1 MSDSLSNASL
11 KIRLAT
17 IDDVPTIFK
26 LIQSLAAY
34 EKLAHEVTGSEELL
48 KEHLFGKKVYIEVIL
63 AEIGD
68 QAVGLALFFPNY
80 STFLTKP
87 GIYLEDLFV
96 VPECRR
102 RGVGKALIAYLAKL
116 VVERDYGRLEWS
128 VLEWNVNAIAFYEK
142 IGATVLPDWRTCRV
156 TGSNLQELAK

>member
-1 MSDSLSNASL
+1 MSDSLPNNPL

>member
-1 MSDSLSNASL
+1 MSDSLPNNPL

-26 LIQSLAAY
+26 LIQDLATY

-68 QAVGLALFFPNY
+68 QAAGLALFFPNY

-96 VPECRR
+96 VPEYRR
-102 RGVGKALIAYLAKL
+102 RGVGKALISYLAKL

>member
-1 MSDSLSNASL
+1 MSDSLPNNPL

-26 LIQSLAAY
+26 LIQDLATY

>member
-1 MSDSLSNASL
+1 MSDSLPNNSL

-26 LIQSLAAY
+26 LIQGLAAY

-48 KEHLFGKKVYIEVIL
+48 KEHLFGTKVYIEVVL
-63 AEIGD
+63 AEID
-68 QAVGLALFFPNY
+68 NQSAGLALFFHNY

-96 VPECRR
+96 VSEYRR
-102 RGVGKALIAYLAKL
+102 QGVGKALISSLAKL
-116 VVERDYGRLEWS
+116 AVERNCGRLEWS
-128 VLEWNVNAIAFYEK
+128 VLEWNVNAIDFYEK
-142 IGATVLPDWRTCRV
+142 IGATVLPDWRICRV
-156 TGSNLQELAK
+156 TGSNLQDLAK